1 MKKLLLEII
10 SYKNMLK
17 KIGLVL
23 MALFLVVGV
32 GAGTADAALTL
43 GALTVTSDGAL
54 TLDSTSAAIT
64 LGSADA
70 TTVTVTTD
78 GGSITLDG
86 KIVLSPT
93 FTAAGSD
100 QSVEADATLSAFTG
114 GYGAGAMGHVMGDL
128 AAGDSIVAGLIGK
141 YNVSDG
147 GDSDHPQAGVV
158 GEVGEESASTA
169 DAAFLAV
176 IGGDS
181 GAIDAGA
188 AYGVRVLN
196 STAGSQFTYG
206 LDLFSAAIDSYIAVS
221 YATADIR
228 LQNGELISN
237 GTDGTILLGGTA
249 GNTVDIG
256 SAASNASI
264 RSGTAVPTTC
274 TTGDIFIDTD
284 SANPAAALYVC
295 DSDADGDGVF
305 DAVAGTDG

>member
-1 MKKLLLEII
+1 
-10 SYKNMLK
+10 MLK

-147 GDSDHPQAGVV
+147 GDSDHPH
-158 GEVGEESASTA
+158 
-169 DAAFLAV
+169 
-176 IGGDS
+176 
-181 GAIDAGA
+181 AGA

-274 TTGDIFIDTD
+274 STGDIFIDTD